1 LTLLVSLKCLASS
14 AVVILVV
21 ECEVDQNS
29 SLWLTVL
36 ALDEVNILSVDVS
49 QEGLAEI
56 EVLGV
61 VVHIEGHALAEVLLL
76 AS

>member
-1 LTLLVSLKCLASS
+1 M
-14 AVVILVV
+14 V

-49 QEGLAEI
+49 QKGLAEI
-56 EVLGV
+56 KVLGV
-61 VVHIEGHALAEVLLL
+61 VVHIKGHALAEVLLL

>member
-1 LTLLVSLKCLASS
+1 M
-14 AVVILVV
+14 V

-49 QEGLAEI
+49 QEGLTEI
-56 EVLGV
+56 KVLGV